1 MTKGQETGR
10 ANQKAR
16 TRTAIV
22 DAAEALRA
30 ENGVPTV
37 AEAADAARVS
47 RATAYRY
54 FPTQEALQVE
64 LDSSRVN
71 APIEKIVASF
81 TSNNAGLRVA
91 ALIDAYCDLALGE
104 EAHMRTALRVY
115 QDTWLRGGDNVAAPQ
130 VRKGRRMKW
139 LTAALAPLPDLPPAK
154 LARLRAALALC
165 VGADSL
171 VILKDVVGLDHS
183 EANAVLKWVASAL
196 LRAGPD
202 DA

>member
-1 MTKGQETGR
+1 MTKRQETGR

-16 TRTAIV
+16 TRAAIV

-64 LDSSRVN
+64 LYSSRVN
-71 APIEKIVASF
+71 APIEKIAASF

-91 ALIDAYCDLALGE
+91 ALIDAYCDLG
-104 EAHMRTALRVY
+104 
-115 QDTWLRGGDNVAAPQ
+115 
-130 VRKGRRMKW
+130 
-139 LTAALAPLPDLPPAK
+139 
-154 LARLRAALALC
+154 
-165 VGADSL
+165 
-171 VILKDVVGLDHS
+171 
-183 EANAVLKWVASAL
+183 
-196 LRAGPD
+196 
-202 DA
+202 

>member
-1 MTKGQETGR
+1 MSQGAGR

-16 TRTAIV
+16 TRAAIV
-22 DAAEALRA
+22 EAAQSLRA

-54 FPTQEALQVE
+54 FPTQDALQIE
-64 LDSSRVN
+64 LESRAVN
-71 APIEKIVASF
+71 APIEDLVAGF
-81 TSNNAGLRVA
+81 TSEDAGLRLA
-91 ALIDAYCDLALGE
+91 ALIDAYCDLALRE

-115 QDTWLRGGDNVAAPQ
+115 QETWLRGGAMAPK
-130 VRKGRRMKW
+130 VRQGRRMRW
-139 LTAALAPLPDLPPAK
+139 LTAVLAPLSNVPPEKLDL
-154 LARLRAALALC
+154 LRTALALC

-183 EANAVLKWVASAL
+183 EANAVLKWVAAALLKSAL
-196 LRAGPD
+196 QDTR
-202 DA
+202 

>member
-1 MTKGQETGR
+1 MSQGVGR
-10 ANQKAR
+10 ANQRAR
-16 TRTAIV
+16 TRAAIV
-22 DAAEALRA
+22 DAAEALRS

-71 APIEKIVASF
+71 APMEKIVASF
-81 TSNNAGLRVA
+81 TSNNAELRLA

-115 QDTWLRGGDNVAAPQ
+115 QDTWLRGGGVATPP

-139 LTAALAPLPDLPPAK
+139 LTAALAPLPNMPPTK
-154 LARLRAALALC
+154 LARLRAAISLC

-171 VILKDVVGLDHS
+171 VILKDVVGLDHF
-183 EANAVLKWVASAL
+183 EANAVLKWAASAL
-196 LRAGPD
+196 LKAGLE